1 MATKVVVV
9 GAGPGGYV
17 AALKAASMGA
27 KVSVVERAQVGG
39 TCLHW
44 GCIPT
49 KALRASAMALDT
61 ARRLEEYGIA
71 SGGEPA
77 PDLAAIM
84 ARKQKVVDT
93 QTLGIERLFYRLG
106 GGAGERTGQP
116 GRRGPLG
123 SDTSRGISLCPG
135 L

>member
-1 MATKVVVV
+1 MATQVVVV

-61 ARRLEEYGIA
+61 AKRLGEYGITP
-71 SGGEPA
+71 GGEPA

-93 QTLGIERLFYRLG
+93 QTLGIERLFHGLG
-106 GGAGERTGQP
+106 GGAGERPGPP
-116 GRRGPLG
+116 GRRGPPG
-123 SDTSRGISLCPG
+123 GDPARGLALCPG